1 MSGTPWRLG
10 LLWLA
15 ALALLSGCGVPQDDA
30 PRALD
35 PAQAPAGAQ
44 GRATAV
50 PEPVGNAQVA
60 LYFVRDGE
68 VVQVTRQVP
77 QPASVGA
84 LLDLLFAGPTAA
96 EKAAGASSLLPSSLT
111 VLGVEQRGDIA
122 VVTLSATDA
131 QVRPEMLAYAQ
142 IVATLTPERAA
153 GVQFRRD
160 GAALPVPRADGSLT
174 DAPVSRLDY
183 LTLLA
188 QGPLPTLS
196 TPPTPQPSR

>member
-1 MSGTPWRLG
+1 MSGTRWR

-15 ALALLSGCGVPQDDA
+15 AVVLLVGCGVPQDDA

-50 PEPVGNAQVA
+50 PEPAGNARVI
-60 LYFVRDGE
+60 LYFVRNGE
-68 VVQVTRQVP
+68 VVQVIRQVP
-77 QPASVGA
+77 QPTSVEP

-96 EKAAGASSLLPSSLT
+96 EKAAGASSLIPSSLT
-111 VLGVEQRGDIA
+111 VLRVEQQGENA
-122 VVTLSATDA
+122 VVTLSATDE

-153 GVQFRRD
+153 GVRFRRD
-160 GAALPVPRADGSLT
+160 DADLPVPRADGSLT

-188 QGPLPTLS
+188 ADPLPTVS
-196 TPPTPQPSR
+196 APPAPQPSG

>member
-1 MSGTPWRLG
+1 MNGTRWRLVV
-10 LLWLA
+10 LWLGA
-15 ALALLSGCGVPQDDA
+15 VALLVGCGVPQDDA

-35 PAQAPAGAQ
+35 PAKAPVGAQ
-44 GRATAV
+44 ARATAV
-50 PEPVGNAQVA
+50 PEPVGNARVI
-60 LYFVRDGE
+60 LYFVRGGQ

-77 QPASVGA
+77 QPTSVEP

-96 EKAAGASSLLPSSLT
+96 EKAAGASSLIPSSLT
-111 VLGVEQRGDIA
+111 VVRVEQQGENA
-122 VVTLSATDA
+122 VVTLSSNED

-174 DAPVSRLDY
+174 DAPVSRQDY

-188 QGPLPTLS
+188 PGPLPTVSAL
-196 TPPTPQPSR
+196 PAPRPSG